1 MRAAAH
7 RYARRSSPRR
17 PSSTEV
23 AAPLRL
29 VDVAA
34 RLPQAWSSS
43 VLSSFGDAR
52 LKLLRMD
59 EAAYPE
65 ESHDYD
71 EALLVLDG
79 VMVLRIRGE
88 VLRVEAGELYVVPAG
103 VPHSVEGGSR
113 GTLLIIDT

>member
-1 MRAAAH
+1 MRAD
-7 RYARRSSPRR
+7 ARRHARRWLPRR

-23 AAPLRL
+23 ATIRL
-29 VDVAA
+29 VDLAA
-34 RLPQAWSSS
+34 QLPQAWSSS
-43 VLSSFGDAR
+43 VLASFGDAR

-59 EAAYPE
+59 ERNYPE

-71 EALLVLDG
+71 EGLLVLDG

-88 VLRVEAGELYVVPAG
+88 LLRVQAGELYVVPAG
-103 VPHSVEGGSR
+103 MPHSVEGGSR